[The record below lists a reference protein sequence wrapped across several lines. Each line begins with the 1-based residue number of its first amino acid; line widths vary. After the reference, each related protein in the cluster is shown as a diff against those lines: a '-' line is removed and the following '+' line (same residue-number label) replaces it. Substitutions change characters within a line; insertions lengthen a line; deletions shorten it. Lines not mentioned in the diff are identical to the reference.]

1 MIPSCLFNI
10 ILEVPATD
18 ITQEEEIQGIQIK
31 KEVAK
36 LSLFADDMIL
46 HIETPK
52 ESVYKETVRA
62 NK

>member
-1 MIPSCLFNI
+1 M
-10 ILEVPATD
+10 
-18 ITQEEEIQGIQIK
+18 
-31 KEVAK
+31 AK

-62 NK
+62 NKWIQQSCRIQKSAVLLYTRNEQSEN